1 MLQER
6 TRYKAC
12 LGSSSQLQ
20 ELFTEV
26 VFMKSDVLTVA
37 AIVFVV
43 GTIASSFG
51 ITDVFESEASA
62 PPSAL
67 QQGVVVAQHEQK
79 K

>member
-1 MLQER
+1 
-6 TRYKAC
+6 
-12 LGSSSQLQ
+12 
-20 ELFTEV
+20 
-26 VFMKSDVLTVA
+26 MKSDVLTVA